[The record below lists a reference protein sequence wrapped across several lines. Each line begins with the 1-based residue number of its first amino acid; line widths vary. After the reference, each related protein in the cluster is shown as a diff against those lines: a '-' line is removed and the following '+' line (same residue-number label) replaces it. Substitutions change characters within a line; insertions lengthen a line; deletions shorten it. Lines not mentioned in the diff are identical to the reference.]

1 MYALSTRRVIARGT
15 AHLLRPVFLTGLVAS
30 LGFVPMAIA
39 TSAGAEVQRPLATV
53 VIGGLIVSTVLT
65 LLIIPVFY
73 QIVSYTVVWKRR
85 FSAKKFL
92 FFFLLLAVMLP
103 LYGES
108 SGESDDG
115 AGYRTGKA
123 EPSPVENSFC
133 GNPPGKGGQGRSFGI
148 VSYRD
153 ELFMGTT
160 EW

>member
-1 MYALSTRRVIARGT
+1 METSFLCEKVLVLLSVVGCY
-15 AHLLRPVFLTGLVAS
+15 VA
-30 LGFVPMAIA
+30 
-39 TSAGAEVQRPLATV
+39 
-53 VIGGLIVSTVLT
+53 
-65 LLIIPVFY
+65 
-73 QIVSYTVVWKRR
+73 
-85 FSAKKFL
+85 
-92 FFFLLLAVMLP
+92 

-123 EPSPVENSFC
+123 EPSPFENSFC